1 MSVNPS
7 TEKQANTFFG
17 KQSAELSAE
26 IAKYIPGGVDSPFR
40 SFKEVGGHTIFFE
53 RAQGS
58 RLYDVDGNE
67 FIDYLGAWGP
77 AILGHCVPEV
87 VAACQ
92 ETLAAGPVF
101 GAPHRLELE
110 LARAVSDA
118 VPSCEMV
125 RFVNSGTEAVMSAV
139 RLARGFTKR
148 DLIIMFEGC
157 YHGHSDSV
165 LASQSHSS
173 SDGIP
178 AESKQNT
185 LLVPYNDASALK
197 DCMQANKGRVA
208 AVLIEPVAGS
218 MGVVPPKEG
227 YLKEVERLCRDHNV
241 VLIFDEVLTGCRVAR
256 GGAQSLYGINPDLTC
271 FGKALG
277 GGMAIGAFGGRRDI
291 MNELEPIGKVYQAGT
306 FSGNPLTMAGGIA
319 TLRLLANPAVYD
331 RMEHLSSTLFEGL
344 QALIDERQL
353 PIQLQR
359 VGSMFAIVFS
369 QNPVT
374 NFEDSLKIDAKKYAL
389 FYHELLN
396 GGIYLP
402 PSSVDAAA
410 ISAAHSVED
419 IEQTIEACSGAFLAV
434 FN

>member
-1 MSVNPS
+1 
-7 TEKQANTFFG
+7 
-17 KQSAELSAE
+17 
-26 IAKYIPGGVDSPFR
+26 
-40 SFKEVGGHTIFFE
+40 
-53 RAQGS
+53 
-58 RLYDVDGNE
+58 
-67 FIDYLGAWGP
+67 
-77 AILGHCVPEV
+77 
-87 VAACQ
+87 
-92 ETLAAGPVF
+92 
-101 GAPHRLELE
+101 
-110 LARAVSDA
+110 
-118 VPSCEMV
+118 
-125 RFVNSGTEAVMSAV
+125 
-139 RLARGFTKR
+139 
-148 DLIIMFEGC
+148 
-157 YHGHSDSV
+157 
-165 LASQSHSS
+165 
-173 SDGIP
+173 
-178 AESKQNT
+178 
-185 LLVPYNDASALK
+185 
-197 DCMQANKGRVA
+197 
-208 AVLIEPVAGS
+208 
-218 MGVVPPKEG
+218 
-227 YLKEVERLCRDHNV
+227 
-241 VLIFDEVLTGCRVAR
+241 
-256 GGAQSLYGINPDLTC
+256 
-271 FGKALG
+271 
-277 GGMAIGAFGGRRDI
+277 MAIGAFGGRRDI